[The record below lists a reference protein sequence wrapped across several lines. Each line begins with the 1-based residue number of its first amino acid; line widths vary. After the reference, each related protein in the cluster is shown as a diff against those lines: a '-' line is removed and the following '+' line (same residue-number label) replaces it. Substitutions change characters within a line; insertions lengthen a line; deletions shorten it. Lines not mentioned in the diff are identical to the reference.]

1 MSRHL
6 RHRRLPKLL
15 TAVLVAGLVA
25 GPVGAA
31 RADEELDGYLAA
43 AAASAYS
50 GTQVVVT
57 TWNGGTFA
65 TVVDIERSGSGTVVT
80 ADDGSVT
87 VIGDGSAHDAAGMV
101 RISAWS
107 THGATDRYQVSD
119 TREVTTIGRR
129 AVEVVV
135 SEGSVRRALVVIDEE
150 TRATL
155 ATTVFNP
162 DGSVFREITTTEF
175 GRPDTD
181 RVDVDAGPGYTMM
194 VQAPDSDLPGDLAGY
209 RLTDGYQDGDGVSQA
224 YFSDGLFSFSVFQ
237 LGASARLD
245 RLEDAVVYELDGHPY
260 QVVVKPSQ
268 LLVTWEA
275 DGAAYV
281 LVGDL
286 PPDHLDAVLG
296 QLPTPGSTGLLGR
309 IWQGLFG

>member
-1 MSRHL
+1 MSR
-6 RHRRLPKLL
+6 RRPLSLL
-15 TAVLVAGLVA
+15 TATVLVAGLIA

-31 RADEELDGYLAA
+31 RADEELDRYLAA
-43 AAASAYS
+43 AGAAAYS

-80 ADDGSVT
+80 ADNGSVT
-87 VIGDGSAHDAAGMV
+87 VIDDGSAHDAAGTV

-107 THGATDRYQVSD
+107 THGTTDGYQV
-119 TREVTTIGRR
+119 TAVREVTTIGRP
-129 AVEVVV
+129 ALEVVV
-135 SEGSVRRALVVIDEE
+135 SEGSMRRALLVIDEE
-150 TRATL
+150 TRAAL

-162 DGSVFREITTTEF
+162 DGSVFREITSTEF

-181 RVDVDAGPGYTMM
+181 RADVDAGPGYTMM

-237 LGASARLD
+237 LDAPARLD
-245 RLEDAVVYELDGHPY
+245 RLEDAVVHELDGHAY
-260 QVVVKPSQ
+260 RVVVEPSA

-275 DGAAYV
+275 DGASYV

-286 PPDHLDAVLG
+286 PPDHLDAVLR